1 MKKVGIFAIAIA
13 LMAPGAL
20 IAAAPAGA
28 ATLVTCA
35 APSGSVAFVPGLG
48 ATPKIQTTVF
58 TLPIKGCKGG
68 GVTSGS
74 SKGSAKGT
82 TKQTCVTFAAKG
94 KTVTNVTITW
104 NTKKTSTAKLTTTVS
119 TSGTNGITATVTGK
133 ITKGLFV
140 GKTLKTKVKVTIPKT
155 AKCTDAAPLK
165 KASLSGLAK
174 VTIG

>member
-1 MKKVGIFAIAIA
+1 MKKLLVFGAAIAM
-13 LMAPGAL
+13 MAPTGF

-35 APSGSVAFVPGLG
+35 PPAGSVTFTPGLG
-48 ATPKIQTTVF
+48 KTAKLETTTF

-82 TKQTCVTFAAKG
+82 KKQNCVTFATAG
-94 KTVTNVTITW
+94 KTVTKVTITW
-104 NTKKTSTAKLTTTVS
+104 NTKKTSTATLTTTVGGGGS
-119 TSGTNGITATVTGK
+119 TLTATVSGK
-133 ITKGLFV
+133 ISAGLFK
-140 GKTLKTKVKVTIPKT
+140 GKTLKTKVKVSIPKT

-165 KASLSGLAK
+165 KATLSGLAK